1 MPDHDRGMHAST
13 VQHRSNLLRQRA
25 MRDGTCA
32 LTGPWTCNEPSLPGA
47 MRVSADEE
55 LHRAKAQGRDRIV
68 ADE

>member
-1 MPDHDRGMHAST
+1 
-13 VQHRSNLLRQRA
+13 
-25 MRDGTCA
+25 MRDGTRA